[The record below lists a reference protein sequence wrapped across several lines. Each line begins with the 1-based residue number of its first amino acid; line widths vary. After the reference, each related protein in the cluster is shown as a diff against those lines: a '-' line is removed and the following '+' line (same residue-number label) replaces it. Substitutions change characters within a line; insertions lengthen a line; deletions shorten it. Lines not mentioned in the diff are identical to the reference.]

1 MVLIIILKESLI
13 KVAVVEGAVTTPTA
27 TVITV
32 RIVATTVQM
41 TTVDVGATT
50 AVHMTHIITR
60 TEAEAVLVVV
70 QEVEVLIGE
79 IPPEA
84 VMMGIMLMIVMTI
97 VMRTAATIGVH
108 VKMKNAWRPV
118 SSGETVDYLRLPMT
132 LPTR

>member
-1 MVLIIILKESLI
+1 MVLIFILRGSLI

-27 TVITV
+27 TVIMV

-60 TEAEAVLVVV
+60 TVAGTVLVVV
-70 QEVEVLIGE
+70 QEVLRGE
-79 IPPEA
+79 IPPGA
-84 VMMGIMLMIVMTI
+84 VMMGILLMIVMTI

-108 VKMKNAWRPV
+108 VKMKDAWRPV
-118 SSGETVDYLRLPMT
+118 SSGGTVDYLRLPMT

>member
-1 MVLIIILKESLI
+1 MVIIIILTGSSI

-32 RIVATTVQM
+32 MIVATTVEM

-70 QEVEVLIGE
+70 QEVLRGE
-79 IPPEA
+79 IPPGA
-84 VMMGIMLMIVMTI
+84 VMMGILLMIVMTI
-97 VMRTAATIGVH
+97 VMRTAVTIGVH
-108 VKMKNAWRPV
+108 VKMKDAWRPV

-132 LPTR
+132 

>member
-1 MVLIIILKESLI
+1 MVLIFILRGSLI

-27 TVITV
+27 TVTTV
-32 RIVATTVQM
+32 RIVATTVEM

-60 TEAEAVLVVV
+60 TVAGTVLVVV
-70 QEVEVLIGE
+70 QEVLRGE

-84 VMMGIMLMIVMTI
+84 VMMGILLMIVMTI
-97 VMRTAATIGVH
+97 VMGTAATIGVH
-108 VKMKNAWRPV
+108 VKMKDAWRPV
-118 SSGETVDYLRLPMT
+118 SSGGTVDYLRLPMT